1 MATHDYDLAN
11 ASGASFRTDLN
22 NCLDAIISNN
32 SSSTAPSTT
41 VAYMFWADTT
51 DNVLKIRNSA
61 NNGWVTLMQLDGT
74 QLLEDGS
81 AASPGLTFL
90 SDTNTGMFR
99 SASDKINFSTGGT
112 ERLEIDSSGLSV
124 AGGISMTADLDMQDN
139 DKILLGSDDDLQIYH
154 DGSGSTIH
162 DNGPGNL
169 NIRTS
174 KLTVNNAANTENMIS
189 ATQDGAV
196 ELYHN
201 NAKTLETYNLGVK
214 LGNTASGGS
223 SEVQIGTMASGN
235 RYSQIDLAGDDT
247 YTDYG
252 LRLIRHNGGANTF
265 SQLTHRGTGE
275 LQIHVQDS
283 GFIGFHTS
291 NQGRMRVTSSGH
303 VLFGQTSSSV
313 PGLGNTTV
321 GASFEKTS
329 SGGAFFSSRADGPA
343 HFVNRNNDGNCVEFF
358 RSGNSK
364 GSISVNNSN
373 TSYNTSSDYRLK
385 ENIVDLTGAITRL
398 KQLQPKR
405 FNFIATPGETQDG
418 FIAHEA
424 ATVIPEAVTGTHNEI
439 RLWGECSDDV
449 LPEGVSEGDSKLDE
463 DGNTIPVYQGMDYG
477 KVTPLLT
484 AALQEAIA
492 KIETLEAK
500 VAALEAG

>member
-11 ASGASFRTDLN
+11 QSGQAFRTDLN

-32 SSSTAPSTT
+32 SSSTEPSTT

-51 DNVLKIRNSA
+51 ANVLKIRNSA

-81 AASPGLTFL
+81 AGSPGLAFL
-90 SDTNTGMFR
+90 DDTNTGMFS

-112 ERLEIDSSGLSV
+112 ERLEIDSTGLTI
-124 AGGISMTADLDMQDN
+124 AGGISMTANLDMQDN
-139 DKILLGSDDDLQIYH
+139 DKVLLGSDDDLEIYH
-154 DGSGSTIH
+154 DGSNSFIDDSGT
-162 DNGPGNL
+162 GGL
-169 NIRTS
+169 YIRSNQTQIS
-174 KLTVNNAANTENMIS
+174 KYTGETCAKFIA
-189 ATQDGAV
+189 DGAA

-235 RYSQIDLAGDDT
+235 RYAQIDLAGDDT

-283 GFIGFHTS
+283 GFIGLHTNNTTRLRITS
-291 NQGRMRVTSSGH
+291 NGH

-313 PGLGNTTV
+313 PGLDNTTV
-321 GASFEKTS
+321 GGSFEKTS

-343 HFVNRNNDGNCVEFF
+343 YFANRNNDGNTMEFF

-373 TSYNTSSDYRLK
+373 TSFNTSSDYRLK

-405 FNFIATPGETQDG
+405 FNFIASPEETQDG

-424 ATVIPEAVTGTHNEI
+424 ATVIPEAVTGTHNQI

>member
-11 ASGASFRTDLN
+11 ASGAAFRTDLN
-22 NCLDAIISNN
+22 NCLDAILSNN

-41 VAYMFWADTT
+41 VAYMLWADTT
-51 DNVLKIRNSA
+51 ANVLKIRNSA
-61 NNGWVTLMQLDGT
+61 NNGWVSLMQLDGT

-81 AASPGLTFL
+81 ASAPGLTFL

-99 SASDKINFSTGGT
+99 SASDKINFSTAGT
-112 ERLEIDSSGLSV
+112 ERLEIDSTGLAI
-124 AGGISMTADLDMQDN
+124 AGGISMTANLDMQDN
-139 DKILLGSDDDLQIYH
+139 DKILLGSGDDLEIYH
-154 DGSGSTIH
+154 DGSNSFIDDSGTGGLYLRSNQTQI
-162 DNGPGNL
+162 
-169 NIRTS
+169 S
-174 KLTVNNAANTENMIS
+174 KYTGETCAKFIA
-189 ATQDGAV
+189 DGAA

-235 RYSQIDLAGDDT
+235 RYSQIDLVGDDT

-283 GFIGFHTS
+283 GFIGFHT
-291 NQGRMRVTSSGH
+291 NNTTRVRITSSGH
-303 VLFGQTSSSV
+303 VLFGQTSTSV
-313 PGLGNTTV
+313 PGLDNTTV
-321 GASFEKTS
+321 GGSFEKTS

-343 HFVNRNNDGNCVEFF
+343 YFANRNNDGNIMEFF

-373 TSYNTSSDYRLK
+373 TSFNTSSDYRLK

-424 ATVIPEAVTGTHNEI
+424 ATVIPEAVTGTHNQI
-439 RLWGECSDDV
+439 RLWGESSDDV

-463 DGNTIPVYQGMDYG
+463 EGNTIPVYQGMDYG

>member
-22 NCLDAIISNN
+22 NCLDAILSNN
-32 SSSTAPSTT
+32 SSSSAPSTT
-41 VAYMFWADTT
+41 VAYMLWADTT
-51 DNVLKIRNSA
+51 AGVLKIRNSA
-61 NNGWVTLMQLDGT
+61 NNGWVSLMQLDGT

-81 AASPGLTFL
+81 AGSPGLCFL
-90 SDTNTGMFR
+90 DDTNTGMFS
-99 SASDKINFSTGGT
+99 SAADKINFSTGGT
-112 ERLEIDSSGLSV
+112 ERLEIDSSGLSI
-124 AGGISMTADLDMQDN
+124 AGGISMTANLDMQDN
-139 DKILLGSDDDLQIYH
+139 DKVLLGSSDDLEIYH
-154 DGSGSTIH
+154 DGSNSFIDDSGTGGLYLRSNQTQI
-162 DNGPGNL
+162 
-169 NIRTS
+169 S
-174 KLTVNNAANTENMIS
+174 KYTGETCAKFIA
-189 ATQDGAV
+189 DGAC
-196 ELYHN
+196 ELYHD
-201 NAKTLETYNLGVK
+201 NAKKLDTYNLGVR
-214 LGNTASGGS
+214 LGSTASGAS
-223 SEVQIGTMASGN
+223 SEVQVGTMASGN
-235 RYSQIDLAGDDT
+235 RYSLIDLVGDDT

-283 GFIGFHTS
+283 GFIGFHT
-291 NQGRMRVTSSGH
+291 NNNVRVRVDSSGH
-303 VLFGQTSSSV
+303 VLFGQTTSSI

-343 HFVNRNNDGNCVEFF
+343 HFMNRNSNGAVVEFF
-358 RSGNSK
+358 RSGTAR
-364 GSISVNNSN
+364 GSIFVNTSN
-373 TSYNTSSDYRLK
+373 TTYNTSSDYRLK

-405 FNFIATPGETQDG
+405 FNFISDPEATQDG

-439 RLWGECSDDV
+439 RHWGESSDDV
-449 LPEGVSEGDSKLDE
+449 LPEGVSEGDPKLDE
-463 DGNTIPVYQGMDYG
+463 DGNTIPIYQGMDYG